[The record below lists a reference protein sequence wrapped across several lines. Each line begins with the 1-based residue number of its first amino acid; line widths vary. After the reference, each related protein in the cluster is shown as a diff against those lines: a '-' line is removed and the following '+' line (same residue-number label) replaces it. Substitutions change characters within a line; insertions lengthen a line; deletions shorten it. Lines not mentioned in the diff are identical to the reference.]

1 MSFPGIRT
9 LIPHAGEM
17 CLLERIVSASDSEIV
32 CATFSHRSATNPL
45 RRDGGLAALHLAEY
59 GAQTMAVHG
68 GLRSA
73 GEAAR
78 GGMLVAIRDL
88 TLNLARLDAVEGEL
102 TVHALKLVANAS
114 GRVYSFSAT
123 AGGRELGRGRVSVM
137 FAGGAAEYPRGSRST
152 PGPLR

>member
-1 MSFPGIRT
+1 VNVDLRT

-17 CLLERIVSASDSEIV
+17 CLLERIVSAGESQIV

-45 RRDGGLAALHLAEY
+45 RRAGKLAALHLAEY

-68 GLRSA
+68 GLQSA

-88 TLNLARLDAVEGEL
+88 RLEVTRIDDIESELIVQAV
-102 TVHALKLVANAS
+102 KLVANAG
-114 GRVYSFSAT
+114 GRIYSFSAR
-123 AGGRELGRGRVSVM
+123 AGERELASGRVSVM
-137 FAGGAAEYPRGSRST
+137 FVS
-152 PGPLR
+152 